1 MRWGCLLVEEKKPK
15 GQRYKIKQ
23 EIGRGAFGVV
33 FLAHDQRLD
42 RKVALKILVPPEDL
56 SEKDKKHIVD
66 RFLKEAQ
73 AAARLSHPNIVIIYD
88 ISRTKEKHY
97 ISMEYLEGQPL
108 SDLLTAEPLP
118 LQRSIDLAGQVLAA
132 LEFAH
137 SHGVIHRDIKPENI
151 FIMPD
156 ETVKLVDFGLARV
169 IATSTLT
176 KTGAVMGSPGY
187 IPPEIIK
194 GEKADRRSDIFS
206 FGVVFYQMLSARR
219 PFGPD
224 SPFDTGANV
233 VYRVISEDPDPPS
246 FFNSLVSPQLDH
258 IVLKCLEKERE
269 RRYQDIKGLLGDLE
283 EVSRSE
289 SLRSVG
295 PPMEE
300 KAQRARGVSVLEEAF
315 MEKVKEEPESA
326 EAVPIRAPVEEKE
339 PVVTAVGTGEPPETA
354 IPPSFTV
361 PASEPKKPVEPA
373 SPVKRNRLKSWHL
386 VAIAVVLIAIIVVVL
401 ALLLTGGS
409 KVEPTAEVESID
421 VIHADL
427 GQNIYY
433 DRAPLEKPL
442 NIEIV
447 YTATFPEDGEGTL
460 DLIVTRDDS
469 GEKILEQTTELQ
481 SKETGQILK
490 QPLIL
495 TANLASIGLTISA
508 DIDVKGGSDAMEAG
522 ETLQITAAKEVRPQ
536 SVQPI
541 PPKPQPGTPESS
553 MPPPR

>member
-1 MRWGCLLVEEKKPK
+1 MVDEKKPK
-15 GQRYKIKQ
+15 GPRYKIEQ
-23 EIGRGAFGVV
+23 EIGRGAFGTV

-42 RKVALKILVPPEDL
+42 RKVALKILTPPGDL
-56 SEKDKKHIVD
+56 SENDKKHIVD

-88 ISRTKEKHY
+88 ISRSKEKHF
-97 ISMEYLEGQPL
+97 ISMEYLEGKPL
-108 SDLLTAEPLP
+108 SALLTAEPLP

-137 SHGVIHRDIKPENI
+137 SHGIIHRDVKPGNI

-156 ETVKLVDFGLARV
+156 ETVKLVDFGLAKV
-169 IATSTLT
+169 LATSTLT
-176 KTGAVMGSPGY
+176 KAGAVMGSPGY
-187 IPPEIIK
+187 IPPEIIR
-194 GEKADRRSDIFS
+194 GEKADTRSDIFS
-206 FGVVFYQMLSARR
+206 FGVVFYELLAARR

-224 SPFDTGANV
+224 SAFDTGANV
-233 VYRVISEDPDPPS
+233 LYRIISEGPDPPS

-269 RRYQDIKGLLGDLE
+269 RRYQNIKGILGDLE

-289 SLRSVG
+289 PLRSVG

-300 KAQRARGVSVLEEAF
+300 KAQRVRGVSVLEEAL
-315 MEKVKEEPESA
+315 MEKVKEEPEAA
-326 EAVPIRAPVEEKE
+326 EAVPVRAPVGEKE
-339 PVVTAVGTGEPPETA
+339 PVVTAVGTGEPSETP

-401 ALLLTGGS
+401 ALLITGSS
-409 KVEPTAEVESID
+409 KVELTAEVEPID
-421 VIHADL
+421 VVLTDI
-427 GQNIYY
+427 GQKIYF
-433 DRAPLEKPL
+433 DRAPLEKAL
-442 NIEIV
+442 VIEIA

-469 GEKILEQTTELQ
+469 GEKILEQTTELR
-481 SKETGQILK
+481 SKETEQILK
-490 QPLIL
+490 RPLLL
-495 TANLASIGLTISA
+495 TADLASISLTISA

-522 ETLQITAAKEVRPQ
+522 ETLQITGAKELRPEEG
-536 SVQPI
+536 QPI
-541 PPKPQPGTPESS
+541 PPQPQPG
-553 MPPPR
+553 PP